1 MKAFNDTDINLVT
14 VHFLFPVLSFHSSCQ
29 GPGGLIKA
37 LFSMVVFSRSN
48 LAMSFCLLLLQTAT
62 NDNISVYLCILKPLH
77 LGADFVVFGI

>member
-1 MKAFNDTDINLVT
+1 MKAFNDTDIILVT

-37 LFSMVVFSRSN
+37 PFSMVVFSRFYI
-48 LAMSFCLLLLQTAT
+48 AKSFCLFLPQTAT
-62 NDNISVYLCILKPLH
+62 NDSISVYLCILKPLH